1 MIMNRYKL
9 TYRRSRVEEYV
20 LALSS
25 ETLDEDSVEKKVME
39 IWKEHGSEIVGR
51 WGEDYSSLRITTG
64 RFDHS
69 SFLEVELINV
79 VLEEK
84 ASLVDKS
91 NF

>member
-1 MIMNRYKL
+1 MMNRYKL

-20 LALSS
+20 LQISS
-25 ETLDEDSVEKKVME
+25 ETLDEDGVEKKVME
-39 IWKEHGSEIVGR
+39 IWKEYGSEVVDR

-69 SFLEVELINV
+69 SLLEVELINV

-84 ASLVDKS
+84 SSLVDKS